1 MKEII
6 LPILRAAREALAAD
20 PTDDW
25 EVALYDQ
32 LQPYLRTQERR
43 EEAERRKNMYQ
54 AVDLESGKTV
64 WYVEVREISG
74 FEHRTGLDR
83 RRDPT

>member
-6 LPILRAAREALAAD
+6 LPILRQAREALAAGQ
-20 PTDDW
+20 TDDW

-32 LQPYLRTQERR
+32 LQPYLREQERR
-43 EEAERRKNMYQ
+43 EKAERRKNVYH
-54 AVDLESGKTV
+54 AVDLESGNTV
-64 WYVEVREISG
+64 WYVEEREISG

>member
-74 FEHRTGLDR
+74 FERRTGLDR